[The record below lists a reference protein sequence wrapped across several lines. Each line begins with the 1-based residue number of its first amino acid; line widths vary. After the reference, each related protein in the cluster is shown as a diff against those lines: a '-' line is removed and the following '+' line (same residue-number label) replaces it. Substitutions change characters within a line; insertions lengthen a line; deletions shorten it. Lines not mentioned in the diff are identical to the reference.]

1 MLNVPRLFCVRSLLF
16 CLLLTT
22 LGTTAIAQTV
32 SQNPALDRQLSRIDL
47 GVTAVAVLN
56 KDSNGTALVPGNPG
70 SGSSGGAVP
79 TLVNLSPG
87 NTAGAVVTLRYVIS
101 PLIGFEGNYGY
112 ARYTDT
118 FTPFGS
124 NSSAGVQQNASEY
137 TLGYVAHTRKQYFGL
152 TPFASAGLGTIVF
165 RPTPGGG
172 LALPEQARAGYY
184 FSVGAETMVLSP
196 HFGIRAQYR
205 QVFFKA
211 PDFETN
217 YLTIQQHT
225 SSAEPGFGFFLR
237 F

>member
-1 MLNVPRLFCVRSLLF
+1 MLNVSRLLCVRSVLL
-16 CLLLTT
+16 CLLPIAA
-22 LGTTAIAQTV
+22 GSTAKAQI

-47 GVTAVAVLN
+47 AVTA
-56 KDSNGTALVPGNPG
+56 
-70 SGSSGGAVP
+70 SGVFNQSSSGFATVNGHQN

-87 NTAGAVVTLRYVIS
+87 NTGGAVVTLRYVVS

-124 NSSAGVQQNASEY
+124 QPIGGVQQNASEY
-137 TLGYVAHTRKQYFGL
+137 SFGYVAHTRKQYFGV
-152 TPFASAGLGTIVF
+152 TPFASAGAGTIVF

-172 LALPEQARAGYY
+172 LALPEQARAAYY
-184 FSVGAETMVLSP
+184 FSIGAETTVLSP

-211 PDFETN
+211 PDFLTN
-217 YLTIQQHT
+217 YLTIQQRT
-225 SSAEPGFGFFLR
+225 STYEPGFGFFLR

>member
-1 MLNVPRLFCVRSLLF
+1 MLNVSRLLSARSVFF
-16 CLLLTT
+16 CLLLTAA
-22 LGTTAIAQTV
+22 GSTAEAQTA
-32 SQNPALDRQLSRIDL
+32 STNPALDKQLSRIDL
-47 GVTAVAVLN
+47 GILGVGVINKVSNGFATVNGVPNTAVNLN
-56 KDSNGTALVPGNPG
+56 PS
-70 SGSSGGAVP
+70 
-79 TLVNLSPG
+79 
-87 NTAGAVVTLRYVIS
+87 NTAGAVVTLRYTAK
-101 PLIGFEGNYGY
+101 PLFGLEFNYGY

-124 NSSAGVQQNASEY
+124 QPNGGVQQNAGEY
-137 TLGYVAHTRKQYFGL
+137 TLGYVVHAKKQYFGW
-152 TPFASAGLGTIVF
+152 TPFASGGAGTTVF

-172 LALPEQARAGYY
+172 LALPEQARATYY
-184 FSVGAETMVLSP
+184 VSVGAETTVLSP

-225 SSAEPGFGFFLR
+225 TSYEPGFGFFLR